1 MPDGMI
7 QKERKKRIIKQ
18 AAMKAILVII
28 YVSFTLSSAEN
39 RSIRKSVS

>member
-18 AAMKAILVII
+18 AAMNSGHYFGLHSYD

-39 RSIRKSVS
+39 

>member
-28 YVSFTLSSAEN
+28 LVLHSYDYVSFTLSSAEN
-39 RSIRKSVS
+39 